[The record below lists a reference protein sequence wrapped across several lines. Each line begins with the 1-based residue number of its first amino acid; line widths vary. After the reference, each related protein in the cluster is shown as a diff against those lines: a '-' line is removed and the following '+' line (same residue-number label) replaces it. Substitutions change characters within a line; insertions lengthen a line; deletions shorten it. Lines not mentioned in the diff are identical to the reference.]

1 MTKERGDFMFPW
13 VIGGIVLVLAVWLMS
28 LYNKFIALKNK
39 TEEAFSTMDVYLK
52 KRYDLIP
59 NLVETVK
66 GYAKH
71 ESVTLEKIVQARNL
85 AVQARTP
92 EEKIA
97 QEKQVQGMLGNV
109 FAIAESYPDLKANSN
124 FIDLQKQL
132 QRMEEEIANARKYYN
147 GVVNTYNI
155 LCESFPSNIIA
166 NMFNFTKKP
175 LYVVEQESHRES
187 VKVSF

>member
-1 MTKERGDFMFPW
+1 MFPW
-13 VIGGIVLVLAVWLMS
+13 IIGGIVLVLAVWLMS